1 MINLYQRGNLKR
13 KMVQNQN
20 LKKCKLALWFC
31 ILENDK
37 YKRASPISYSNVTEE
52 RKIQEILISF

>member
-13 KMVQNQN
+13 KIVQNQD

-31 ILENDK
+31 ILENDQ
-37 YKRASPISYSNVTEE
+37 YKRVSPISYSNITEE
-52 RKIQEILISF
+52 RKIQEIL